1 MGSNISIIIPIYN
14 LEEYISTTLNS
25 IIQQK
30 NKDFE
35 LIVVD
40 DGSSDNSYDIA
51 KKILKNSSFSNYKII
66 KKENGGVSSAR
77 NVGLNLSSGD
87 YVIFL
92 DGDDIVSS
100 NLVQTV
106 KEKLINEMYDVI
118 FWGCDYVNEDG
129 TKIKEYFDQYSI
141 NDQVVLSGG
150 KILEANLTNRIKI
163 CTGNIAIRKE
173 ILKKHNIN
181 YSEGCANGE
190 DQEFTQKLLCKIE
203 KGIGIEASMTYYVLR
218 KGSITQSNNIKRFD
232 SVYALKRMFEYL
244 EENSGYEI
252 QVLAKE
258 TQDERIINNY
268 LGNINNSLRHLK
280 NKKSLDKNNINELFG
295 RINANYPDIE
305 SIINNILRNESRL
318 KLKTKIQIT
327 ILKIS
332 KVLYFYSLMVT
343 DFLSK

>member
-1 MGSNISIIIPIYN
+1 MYNIES
-14 LEEYISTTLNS
+14 YIVKTLNS
-25 IIQQK
+25 IINQTSIK
-30 NKDFE
+30 GLE
-35 LIVVD
+35 VIVVD
-40 DGSSDNSYDIA
+40 DGSTDNSYVVA
-51 KKILKNSSFSNYKII
+51 KEILENSGFFNYRII
-66 KKENGGVSSAR
+66 RKENGGVSSAR
-77 NVGLNLSSGD
+77 NAGLNSSIGD

-129 TKIKEYFDQYSI
+129 TKIKEYFNQYSI
-141 NDQVVLSGG
+141 NDQVTLSGSE
-150 KILEANLTNRIKI
+150 ILKANLTNKIKI

-173 ILKKHNIN
+173 ILMKHTVN
-181 YSEGCANGE
+181 YTDGCANGE

-218 KGSITQSNNIKRFD
+218 KGSITQSSNIKRFD
-232 SVYALKRMFEYL
+232 SIYALKRMFEYL
-244 EENSGYEI
+244 ETSSSYEI
-252 QVLAKE
+252 QVLAKDI
-258 TQDERIINNY
+258 QDEKIINNY

-280 NKKSLDKNNINELFG
+280 NRNSLDKNNIEELFG
-295 RINANYPDIE
+295 RINACYPDLDPIL
-305 SIINNILRNESRL
+305 NNILRNESRL

-332 KVLYFYSLMVT
+332 KVLYSYSLIVT
-343 DFLSK
+343 DFISK